1 MINYKLQSR
10 GFSII
15 ELLVVIAIIG
25 FIGSIIFV
33 QLQQSRARARDAER
47 EQEIKSL
54 QNALS
59 LYVVNRRNY
68 PVWSSNP
75 TTFQTLTCSV
85 SDQIFSLLIAENSL
99 PGPLCDPQNAS
110 PYLYEYRTSDADG
123 FSYELRYS
131 LETNSISGKAPG
143 QHTATP

>member
-1 MINYKLQSR
+1 MTNYKLQSR

-33 QLQQSRARARDAER
+33 QLQQSRARSRDAER

-54 QNALS
+54 QNAFS

-85 SDQIFSLLIAENSL
+85 SDQIFSLLITENAIPS
-99 PGPLCDPQNAS
+99 PICDPQNAS
-110 PYLYEYRTSDADG
+110 PFVYEYRTTDASG

-143 QHTATP
+143 QHIATP

>member
-1 MINYKLQSR
+1 M
-10 GFSII
+10 

-33 QLQQSRARARDAER
+33 QLQQSRARSRDAER

-59 LYVVNRRNY
+59 LYVVNRKSH
-68 PVWSSNP
+68 PVWPQNP
-75 TTFQTLTCSV
+75 TTFQALTCSAG
-85 SDQIFSLLIAENSL
+85 DQIFSLLIAENTL
-99 PGPLCDPQNAS
+99 PSSICDPQNVS
-110 PYLYEYRTSDADG
+110 PYIYEYRTNDATG

-143 QHTATP
+143 QHIATP